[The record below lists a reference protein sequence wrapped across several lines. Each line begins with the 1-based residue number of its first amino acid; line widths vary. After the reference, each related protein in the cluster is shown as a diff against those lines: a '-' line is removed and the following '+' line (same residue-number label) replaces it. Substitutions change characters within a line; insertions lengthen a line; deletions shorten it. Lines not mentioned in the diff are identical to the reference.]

1 MVTVAGPLL
10 SEPSFTVKLKL
21 SGPFRL
27 AFGVYVTCA
36 EVAVRGVIALNTPR
50 VGPVPIANPKQF
62 PSASVPV
69 RVIVTAVSSA
79 VVTDCALATGAS
91 FTGVTVIL
99 TVAGELVE
107 VPSLT

>member
-1 MVTVAGPLL
+1 MLTVAGLLL

-50 VGPVPIANPKQF
+50 VGPVPIANAKGSPLG
-62 PSASVPV
+62 SEPV
-69 RVIVTAVSSA
+69 KVIAMAVSSA
-79 VVTDCALATGAS
+79 VVTLWELATGELLM
-91 FTGVTVIL
+91 TVTV
-99 TVAGELVE
+99 TV
-107 VPSLT
+107 PT